1 MKLNVDSILL
11 YRTTCDQYVYVNSLK
26 VFLINIKTKK
36 IYAEEILLP
45 YSVNNAIGEVS
56 GITMV
61 EETKVLTEK
70 AFNNFAKNID

>member
-1 MKLNVDSILL
+1 
-11 YRTTCDQYVYVNSLK
+11 VNSLK